1 MELSNKAVVVI
12 KLLFLTL
19 ADNGIVTISCNFT
32 IQLQPIEALFNIIE
46 V

>member
-1 MELSNKAVVVI
+1 MSCTFIKHQVMELSNKAVVVI

-32 IQLQPIEALFNIIE
+32 IQ
-46 V
+46 